1 MQMRRGGLLVFLGC
15 AAGLTIAPVFGAEP
29 AASAQALREA
39 GVRALDNGKLAE
51 ALRDFL
57 AAHRAEPKNADVAFH
72 LGLTYARL
80 GRYREAIPP
89 LRFAVSAG
97 TPADMALYSLGIS
110 LYETGDFDGA
120 AAQLERLHRRNW
132 QHPDEVLYLLEESYR
147 RGKRPREANACYLE
161 LAHKYP
167 GSAYLGKLMGFAY
180 GERGED
186 DRALA
191 EFQRVLVKSPAIG
204 EVHRAIGILYLNR
217 NDPAEAARWF
227 RDELRLNPRDAASHY
242 YLGEIARKDGQLAEA
257 AAEYKKAIG
266 CDPLD
271 ADGHLG
277 MGMFLEAEHRRTEA
291 LAEFREAVRLRADSI
306 QAHYELALCLQRD
319 GRTKEAAVEMETV
332 KRLTAIENAKAA
344 AALASGR

>member
-1 MQMRRGGLLVFLGC
+1 MRRGGLLVFLGC
-15 AAGLTIAPVFGAEP
+15 VAGLTIPPAFGAEAP
-29 AASAQALREA
+29 ASAQALSEA
-39 GVRALDNGKLAE
+39 GVRALDSGNLAE
-51 ALRDFL
+51 ALRDFS
-57 AAHRAEPKNADVAFH
+57 AAHRADPKSADVAFH

-80 GRYREAIPP
+80 GRYKEAVPP

-97 TPADMALYSLGIS
+97 KPADMAFYSLAIS
-110 LYETGDFDGA
+110 LYETGDFDAA

-147 RGKRPREANACYLE
+147 RGKRPREANECYLE

-191 EFQRVLVKSPAIG
+191 EFQRVLVKSPSIS

-217 NDPAEAARWF
+217 NDPAEATRWF
-227 RDELRLNPRDAASHY
+227 QEELRLNSCDAASHY
-242 YLGEIARKDGQLAEA
+242 YLGEIARKDGQLTEA

-266 CDPLD
+266 CDPVA

-277 MGMFLEAEHRRTEA
+277 MGMFLEAEHRKTQA
-291 LAEFREAVRLRADSI
+291 LTEFREAVRLRPDSI

-319 GRTKEAAVEMETV
+319 GRTKVAAIEMETV

-344 AALASGR
+344 ATLASGR